1 MKRNDERV
9 SFAMNNWLEKLED
22 KQDKLLEEKLNIQL
36 QKLID
41 LADNI
46 AVFERDRMIQV
57 FEKILNVY
65 CQLEKNN
72 YEYDKKDAIFRKKKL
87 AEMRYEKLKKD
98 DYESKDSQSWNEY
111 EIEEKAKDLEEQCK
125 INDDEER

>member
-1 MKRNDERV
+1 
-9 SFAMNNWLEKLED
+9 MNNWLEKLED
-22 KQDKLLEEKLNIQL
+22 KQDKLLEEQLNIQL

-41 LADNI
+41 LADNS
-46 AVFERDRMIQV
+46 ATFESDRMIQV

-111 EIEEKAKDLEEQCK
+111 EIEEKTKDLEEQCK